1 MEFISNYPWY
11 YTLLCFVAGF
21 IFSALLYVREKQNA
35 ERSKV
40 LLYSLATL
48 RFAAI
53 SIIAL
58 LLLDVFIKRLVNET
72 EKPVII
78 LAQDNSSSL
87 VAGKDSTEI
96 KNDYTKAITSF
107 ANAVKDKYD
116 VKTYQFDSD
125 PIAIGSKP
133 SEVFDFKGKETD
145 ISKLFSDL
153 ENNYANKNIGA
164 IILATDGIYNK
175 GTNPLYSIGKF
186 NAPIYTIALG
196 DTMPLKD
203 AWIQSIN
210 HNQVAYL
217 GNSFPAEVVIN
228 AVDLKDK
235 SVTISIAQG
244 GKVLK
249 SELVNINSTN
259 FSSTFNFLLDAD
271 KPGIQKYTVSIS
283 TLDED
288 KNKQNNNQSFVI
300 DVIDNRE
307 KVLILA
313 NAPHPDV
320 AAIEQSISST
330 QTYEVEVALLN
341 DFTKPLKPYSLIILH
356 QITSLPQSIKN
367 QIKANNQSLFFI
379 GNDLF
384 TFVSSV
390 DSKKTAVDSKKND
403 VEAVFIK
410 EFPLFNISNEL
421 QNYFKEFP
429 AVKSNF
435 YTAKVSVGANL
446 LLSQKIGVVET
457 DEPLMVFSESDGM
470 KVCGFLGDGLWR
482 WRMRDFAE
490 HNNHNLFNELISK
503 TVQYL
508 SVKADKSFFRVF
520 TKKIINEN
528 EAIDFTAEVYNQSY
542 ELVTDPDVTL
552 ILKDDKG
559 KTYNYAFNKKQTM
572 YSLSAGQFAAGEYS
586 YEAKVKFGD
595 KFYTKSGIIIIK
607 EIVSEKIN
615 TVANHQLLYQIAKQS
630 GGKLFYKN
638 QLEQLQKEIL
648 SSDSIKSITY
658 SHKQLT
664 DLVNLKWIFGIILLL
679 LSTEWFLRKHNGKV

>member
-21 IFSALLYVREKQNA
+21 VFSALLYARDKQNT
-35 ERSKV
+35 ERSKA
-40 LLYSLATL
+40 LLYSLAAL
-48 RFAAI
+48 RFASI

-58 LLLDVFIKRLVNET
+58 LLLDVFIKRLINET
-72 EKPVII
+72 EKPVVI

-96 KNDYTKAITSF
+96 KNDYTKAIASF
-107 ANAVKDKYD
+107 VNAVKDKYD
-116 VKTYQFDSD
+116 VKTYQFDSE
-125 PIAIGSKP
+125 SKP
-133 SEVFDFKGKETD
+133 SETFDFKGKETD
-145 ISKLFSDL
+145 ISKLFLDL

-164 IILATDGIYNK
+164 IILASDGIYNK
-175 GTNPLYSIGKF
+175 GTNPLYSVGKF

-196 DTMPLKD
+196 DTIPLKD
-203 AWIQSIN
+203 TWIQTIT

-217 GNSFPAEVVIN
+217 GNSFPAEVVVN
-228 AVDLKDK
+228 AIDLKDK
-235 SVTISIAQG
+235 SVTVSLSQA
-244 GKVLK
+244 GKLLK
-249 SELVNINSTN
+249 TEIVTINSNN
-259 FSSTFNFLLDAD
+259 FSSTINFLLDAN

-283 TLDED
+283 TLEED
-288 KNKQNNNQSFVI
+288 KNKQNNSQSFVI

-307 KVLILA
+307 KILILA
-313 NAPHPDV
+313 NAVHPDV
-320 AAIEQSISST
+320 AAIEQSISSA
-330 QTYEVEVALLN
+330 QTYEVEVALIN
-341 DFTKPLKPYSLIILH
+341 DFTKPLKPYSLVILH
-356 QITSLPQSIKN
+356 QTTILPQRIN
-367 QIKANNQSLFFI
+367 NELKANNQSVFLI
-379 GNDLF
+379 SNDLISG
-384 TFVSSV
+384 T
-390 DSKKTAVDSKKND
+390 TTKKNND
-403 VEAVFIK
+403 TRKNDIEATFKK
-410 EFPLFNISNEL
+410 EFPLFNVSSEL

-429 AVKSNF
+429 AVKCNFTSNP
-435 YTAKVSVGANL
+435 VSNGGNKL
-446 LLSQKIGVVET
+446 LTQRIGVVDTE
-457 DEPLMVFSESDGM
+457 EPLFVFFEGNGV
-470 KVCGFLGDGLWR
+470 KTATFLGDGLWK
-482 WRMRDFAE
+482 WRMRDFAD
-490 HNNHNLFNELISK
+490 HGNHNLFNELMSK

-508 SVKADKSFFRVF
+508 SVKADKSFFRVY

-542 ELVTDPDVTL
+542 ELVTEPDVTL

-559 KTYNYAFNKKQTM
+559 KTYNYTFNKKQTM

-595 KFYTKSGIIIIK
+595 KLYTKSGIVIIK

-648 SSDSIKSITY
+648 SSESIKSITY

-664 DLVNLKWIFGIILLL
+664 NLVNLKWIFGIILLL

>member
-21 IFSALLYVREKQNA
+21 VFSALLYVRDKQNT

-40 LLYSLATL
+40 LLYSLAAL
-48 RFAAI
+48 RFASI

-58 LLLDVFIKRLVNET
+58 LLLDVFMKRLVNET

-87 VAGKDSTEI
+87 VAGKDSAEI
-96 KNDYTKAITSF
+96 KTDYVKALTSF
-107 ANAVKDKYD
+107 INTVKDKYD
-116 VKTYQFDSD
+116 VKTYQFDSE
-125 PIAIGSKP
+125 SKS
-133 SEVFDFKGKETD
+133 SETYDFKGKETD
-145 ISKLFSDL
+145 ISKLFLDL

-175 GTNPLYSIGKF
+175 GTNPLYSVSKF

-196 DTMPLKD
+196 DTIPLKD

-217 GNSFPAEVVIN
+217 GNSFPVEVLIN
-228 AVDLKDK
+228 AIDLKDK
-235 SVTISIAQG
+235 SLTISIAQG

-249 SELVNINSTN
+249 SEVVTINSHN
-259 FSSTFNFLLDAD
+259 FSSTLNFLLDAD

-283 TLDED
+283 TLEED
-288 KNKQNNNQSFVI
+288 KNKQNNSQSFVI

-313 NAPHPDV
+313 NAPHPDIS
-320 AAIEQSISST
+320 AIEQSISSA
-330 QTYEVEVALLN
+330 QTYEVEVALIN

-356 QITSLPQSIKN
+356 QVSVLPQRIN
-367 QIKANNQSLFFI
+367 NELKANNQSVFYI
-379 GNDLF
+379 GNDVINYA
-384 TFVSSV
+384 TGQSIKRIG
-390 DSKKTAVDSKKND
+390 DSRKND
-403 VEAVFIK
+403 VEAAFKK
-410 EFPLFNISNEL
+410 EFSLFSVSAEL

-429 AVKSNF
+429 AVKCNF
-435 YTAKVSVGANL
+435 GNTLVTNGLNTL
-446 LLSQKIGVVET
+446 LTQKIGVVET
-457 DEPLMVFSESDGM
+457 DEPLMLFSEINGI
-470 KVCGFLGDGLWR
+470 KTCGFLGDGLWK
-482 WRMRDFAE
+482 WRMRDFAD
-490 HNNHNLFNELISK
+490 HDNHNLFNELMSK

-508 SVKADKSFFRVF
+508 SVKADKSFFRIF

-542 ELVTDPDVTL
+542 ELVTEPDVTL

-559 KTYNYAFNKKQTM
+559 KTYNYTFNKKQTM
-572 YSLSAGQFAAGEYS
+572 YSLSAGQFSAGEYS
-586 YEAKVKFGD
+586 FEAKVKFGD
-595 KFYTKSGIIIIK
+595 KLYTKSGIVIIK

-615 TVANHQLLYQIAKQS
+615 TVANHQLLFQIAKQS
-630 GGKLFYKN
+630 GGKLFYRN

-648 SSDSIKSITY
+648 SSESIKSITY